1 MPAPI
6 CPVVATC
13 GGCPWFDEP
22 AERTRERKLGELRTA
37 LARHLGASFATHDV
51 GWVHRDGPVGY
62 RHRIRLRV
70 DESGIIGFFNQEKS
84 RQCAV
89 LLPDVLERLQRLLDF
104 NESHPEFFVGFCHLE
119 LRGVDLDGKAALCLY
134 PRIGATLV
142 GSERLAGLT
151 QLGDDWLFGIRDHG
165 AMPMQRLALTH
176 LYHFVPLTSFL
187 QVNRVMNDRLVQH
200 VVDGAR
206 ARRVRSFL
214 DLFAGAGNFTLPLL
228 ALGARGT
235 AIESDRLAIEACDR
249 SARAQSF
256 DNGIFRAEDAR
267 SSVAEFG
274 MDEGFDLVI
283 VDPPR
288 AGLKESVRD
297 VARLAK
303 RFLVYVSCN
312 RESLAKDLKR
322 LVDSAMVIESITA
335 FDLFE
340 RTDHLETC
348 VWLRAS
354 DGAP

>member
-1 MPAPI
+1 MTAPI

-22 AERTRERKLGELRTA
+22 PERTRERKLDELRSA
-37 LARHLGASFATHDV
+37 LIRQLGESFATRDI

-89 LLPDVLERLQRLLDF
+89 LLPDVLERLHRLLDF
-104 NESHPEFFVGFCHLE
+104 NRTHSELFVGFCHLE
-119 LRGVDLDGKAALCLY
+119 LRGADLDGKAAVCLY
-134 PRIGATLV
+134 PRLGAQMV
-142 GSERLAGLT
+142 GHERVQGLA
-151 QLGDDWLFGIRDHG
+151 QLGQDWLIGIRDHG
-165 AMPMQRLALTH
+165 SMPMQRLALTH

-187 QVNRVMNDRLVQH
+187 QVNRVVNARLVQH

-206 ARRVRSFL
+206 SRSVQTFL
-214 DLFAGAGNFTLPLL
+214 DLFSGAGNFTLPLL

-235 AIESDRLAIEACDR
+235 AIESDPLAIEACAR
-249 SARAQSF
+249 SAREQAF
-256 DNGIFRAEDAR
+256 DEGRFRAADAR
-267 SSVAEFG
+267 RSVAEFG
-274 MDEGFDLVI
+274 LDEGFDLVI

-322 LVDSAMVIESITA
+322 LVDSGMVIESITA

-340 RTDHLETC
+340 RTDHLESC
-348 VWLRAS
+348 VWLRSAEV
-354 DGAP
+354 PR